1 MKLATFHAGGADR
14 IAIVHGG
21 DTKLFDLAAAAK
33 AEGIDPPQF
42 RSMLDLID
50 SGEGGLYSA
59 SRLFERL
66 GDEPTFSHALT
77 DIKLRSPVPVPRQL
91 RGFTSFPGHLA
102 GAPAGVRRLG
112 ARLRG
117 EPLPEMGK
125 NAIPQVNLDRPI
137 YFKTNRY
144 SVVGTDEVIRWPR
157 FSEYMDVE
165 LECGFFLSKSG
176 VDIPV
181 SKADDYIF
189 GYSVFGDY
197 SARDEQVREMAGH
210 LGPAKGKDFDTG
222 NAIGPWIVTK
232 DELPDI
238 MTRRMTA
245 VINGKI
251 WADSDMSDG
260 VFSFAEMI
268 SFVSNEETL
277 FAGEFISAGTVT
289 GGSGL
294 ERDIYLSDGDDIS
307 LTIDG
312 VGTLH
317 NLLSKVHRESTWLD
331 FARPRTELQDQSPV

>member
-1 MKLATFHAGGADR
+1 MKLATFQYQACDR
-14 IAIVHGG
+14 IAIVHNKDGQ
-21 DTKLFDLAAAAK
+21 LFELAAAAR
-33 AEGIDPPQF
+33 AEGIEPPQF

-50 SGEGGLYSA
+50 SGEGGLYA
-59 SRLFERL
+59 AQRLFERL
-66 GDEPTFSHALT
+66 GAEAEFNHELSET
-77 DIKLRSPVPVPRQL
+77 KLRSPVPVPRQC

-102 GAPAGVRRLG
+102 GAPAGVRRLM
-112 ARLRG
+112 ARIKG
-117 EPLPEMGK
+117 ELLPELGK
-125 NAIPQVNLDRPI
+125 NPIPQVNLDRPI
-137 YFKTNRY
+137 YLKTNHF
-144 SVVGTDEVIRWPR
+144 SVVGTDEVVKWPR

-165 LECGFFLSKSG
+165 PECGFFLSKAG
-176 VDIPV
+176 CDIPV
-181 SKADDYIF
+181 GKAMDHIF

-197 SARDEQVREMAGH
+197 SARDEQVKEMQGH

-238 MTRRMTA
+238 MTRRMSA

-251 WADSDMSDG
+251 WADSSMADG

-268 SFVSNEETL
+268 SFLSNEETL
-277 FAGEFISAGTVT
+277 YPGEFISAGTVT

-312 VGTLH
+312 IGTLR
-317 NLLSKVHRESTWLD
+317 NVLKRVKQ
-331 FARPRTELQDQSPV
+331 A

>member
-1 MKLATFHAGGADR
+1 MKLATFQLGGVDR
-14 IAIVHGG
+14 IAIVHADDGQ
-21 DTKLFDLAAAAK
+21 LFDLAAAAK
-33 AEGIDPPQF
+33 AEGKKPPQF

-50 SGEGGLYSA
+50 SGEGGLYHA
-59 SRLFERL
+59 QRLFERL
-66 GDEPTFSHALT
+66 GAEEEFNHAVAEV
-77 DIKLRSPVPVPRQL
+77 KLRSPVPVPRQL

-117 EPLPEMGK
+117 EPLPPMG
-125 NAIPQVNLDRPI
+125 NHPIPQVNLDRPI

-144 SVVGTDEVIRWPR
+144 SVVGTEQDIRWPR
-157 FSEYMDVE
+157 FSEFMDVE

-176 VDIPV
+176 LDIPV
-181 SKADDYIF
+181 AKAADHIF
-189 GYSVFGDY
+189 GYTVFGDY
-197 SARDEQVREMAGH
+197 SARDEQVKEMAGH

-245 VINGKI
+245 VINGKL
-251 WADSDMSDG
+251 WADSSMADG
-260 VFSFAEMI
+260 VFSFAEII
-268 SFVSNEETL
+268 SFLSNEETIH
-277 FAGEFISAGTVT
+277 AGEFISAGTVS

-312 VGTLH
+312 IGTLH
-317 NLLSKVHRESTWLD
+317 NVLKKAKKD
-331 FARPRTELQDQSPV
+331 

>member
-1 MKLATFHAGGADR
+1 MKLATFQRSSGDR
-14 IAIVHGG
+14 IAVVHDG
-21 DTKLFDLAAAAK
+21 DRQLFDLAAAAR

-59 SRLFERL
+59 QRLFERL
-66 GDEPTFSHALT
+66 GAEAEFNHALS
-77 DIKLRSPVPVPRQL
+77 DVKLRSPVPVPRQM
-91 RGFTSFPGHLA
+91 RGFTTFPGHLA
-102 GAPAGVRRLG
+102 GAPAGIRRLG

-117 EPLPEMGK
+117 DPLPEMG
-125 NAIPQVNLDRPI
+125 NSPIPQINLDRPI
-137 YFKTNRY
+137 YFKTNHF
-144 SVVGTDEVIRWPR
+144 SVVGTDEDIKRPR
-157 FSEYMDVE
+157 FSQYMDVE

-176 VDIPV
+176 YDIPV
-181 SKADDYIF
+181 ERAQEYIF

-245 VINGKI
+245 VINGKF
-251 WADSDMSDG
+251 WADSSMADG
-260 VFSFAEMI
+260 VFSLAQIIAFL
-268 SFVSNEETL
+268 SNEETIH
-277 FAGEFISAGTVT
+277 AGEFISIGTVS

-294 ERDIYLSDGDDIS
+294 ERDMYLSDGDDIS

-312 VGTLH
+312 IGTLH
-317 NLLSKVHRESTWLD
+317 NILKRNPQRK
-331 FARPRTELQDQSPV
+331 AP